1 MSKIFLVLIALMS
14 TGCAYSIHQYGAT
27 DFTGL
32 RQGKRV
38 TAEGTENYILFK
50 TNNSFVEKAYAN
62 LIGQCA
68 DGYITGIT
76 TQYRTDLSFLSF
88 TERLIIEGTCVTA
101 NR

>member
-1 MSKIFLVLIALMS
+1 MSKIFLVLVALAS

-32 RQGKRV
+32 KQGKRV
-38 TAEGTENYILFK
+38 TAEGSESYILFK
-50 TNNSFVEKAYAN
+50 TNNSFVEQAYSK

-88 TERLIIEGTCVTA
+88 TERLVIEGTCVTA

>member
-1 MSKIFLVLIALMS
+1 MS

-27 DFTGL
+27 DFTGM

-38 TAEGTENYILFK
+38 TAEGSESYILFK
-50 TNNSFVEKAYAN
+50 TDNNFVEQAYAK